1 MIDDIG
7 EFLSKLPPIEKL
19 FGGAWIITWFL
30 AIWVYHIQF
39 FLTGLFCLFLAILL
53 LSYFDDKK
61 KAEIPAF
68 FSMDKNTRTLTV
80 QKIHEADLSW
90 DDHEICSGS
99 AIIPSGL
106 VREGDAITNC
116 SGNVSIRHIPTNIL
130 IGAYNFE

>member
-7 EFLSKLPPIEKL
+7 EFLSKIPPIEKL

-30 AIWVYHIQF
+30 AIWGYHIQF

-53 LSYFDDKK
+53 LGYFDEKK

-80 QKIHEADLSW
+80 QKIYETDLSW
-90 DDHEICSGS
+90 NDHELCSGS
-99 AIIPSGL
+99 AMISSGL
-106 VREGDAITNC
+106 VREGYIITNC
-116 SGNVSIRHIPTNIL
+116 SGNVALRHIPTNTPM
-130 IGAYNFE
+130 GAYNFE